1 MFRFIEA
8 EKANFP
14 IKVMCQVLEVSK
26 AGFYAWRKRP
36 LSQRAQQDVLILDKI
51 RCIHKESRE
60 TYGSP
65 RIHFEL
71 ADEHDLRCGRK
82 RVARLM
88 AAHGIRGC
96 CRRRRHWTTR
106 KDRDA
111 IPADDLLERD
121 FNADA
126 PDKRWVADITYVRTW
141 QGFLYVAFVLDL
153 FSRRVVGWS
162 MRNDLKTELV
172 LDALNMAIDN
182 RKPRPGL
189 VHHSDHGCQYTS
201 LAFGKRLRESGIV
214 SSMGSVGDAY
224 DNAAAESF
232 IATLKSELLY
242 RYSWPTR
249 LDAELAI
256 FDFVEVFYNRKRRHT
271 TIGVISPAEFERRW
285 YQEQESASLVKL

>member
-1 MFRFIEA
+1 V

-14 IKVMCQVLEVSK
+14 IKVLCDTLEVSK
-26 AGFYAWRKRP
+26 AGFYAWRSRP
-36 LSQRAQQDVLILDKI
+36 PSDRARRDAVILEKVK
-51 RCIHKESRE
+51 CIHTDSRG
-60 TYGSP
+60 TYGAP

-71 ADEHDLRCGRK
+71 KDEHHIHCGRK

-111 IPADDLLERD
+111 LPASDLLNRD
-121 FNADA
+121 FTADA
-126 PDKRWVADITYVRTW
+126 PNQRWVADITYVRTW
-141 QGFLYVAFVLDL
+141 QGFVYLAFVLDL

-162 MRNDLKTELV
+162 MRNDLTTDLV
-172 LDALNMAIDN
+172 LDALNMAIEN
-182 RKPRPGL
+182 RKPAPGL
-189 VHHSDHGCQYTS
+189 VHHSDHGSQYTS

-224 DNAAAESF
+224 DNAAAEALV
-232 IATLKSELLY
+232 ATIKSELLR

-249 LDAELAI
+249 MDAELAI
-256 FDFVEVFYNRKRRHT
+256 FDFIEAFYNRKRRHS
-271 TIGVISPAEFERRW
+271 TIGTQSPAEFERRW
-285 YQEQESASLVKL
+285 YEEHVSLSRVKH